1 MIVFLADIWLATTER
16 RKKPQSNIKAAS
28 GWMKRLK
35 NTEVQEAMKGT
46 ASSCMGDGL
55 YLKSPCL
62 STMLV
67 TQKCSASLTLLQW
80 LLRVCGELAEAGL
93 CGCYSLAMCQLC
105 SAAVS
110 LAQLYISD
118 WASCPF
124 SGRVRI

>member
-67 TQKCSASLTLLQW
+67 TQKCSVSLTLFQCVGGACRGRAEW
-80 LLRVCGELAEAGL
+80 LLLT
-93 CGCYSLAMCQLC
+93 CYVPAVLSSSEPG
-105 SAAVS
+105 SAVH
-110 LAQLYISD
+110 L
-118 WASCPF
+118 
-124 SGRVRI
+124 